1 MNNME
6 EIIVEEVI
14 EGFIPD
20 ASVEAADENTMHY
33 DGEMEEI

>member
-1 MNNME
+1 ME
-6 EIIVEEVI
+6 EIKVDEII

>member
-1 MNNME
+1 ME
-6 EIIVEEVI
+6 EIKVEEII

-20 ASVEAADENTMHY
+20 ASVEAADEDTMHY